1 MFPHNAGQT
10 EGAGGRGWGP
20 LDKRKSEGSQLISFY
35 TPLPDGDD
43 PRRVLENKR
52 KRRKEK
58 GRKERK
64 DTVEEEG

>member
-1 MFPHNAGQT
+1 MGAIGQK
-10 EGAGGRGWGP
+10 EER
-20 LDKRKSEGSQLISFY
+20 GSQLISFY